1 MKNILILSLFIA
13 CFSIPYQSKAQ
24 KALFPY
30 NAYKCFTGT
39 IGAQPAHVYLRSDGG
54 RVNGW
59 YSLDSR
65 HNDPAFV
72 RYDNQKSSGSSL
84 ILTEG
89 TVASDGSIPLFEW
102 QVVYRD
108 GMLTG
113 QRKSADQGKTEQVK
127 LREDYPAGTYPFT
140 IRIFNHTYDA
150 FPQRDSTPQWET
162 TYVYPVTTLKNAN
175 ATWIDNQIKILLK
188 GYIAQSFDSII
199 HQKVRAELQQ
209 YRKDM
214 QGMLTTDY
222 TPSMNYESSFRI
234 DIDYNKENYLVLPTT
249 IYEFAGGAHG
259 NYATLYACYDV
270 LNKKRLQ
277 VGDIFKADSATLQQ
291 LIESQYRIDNH
302 LKPNDDL
309 TDIYDNTLP
318 LTDNFYFN
326 DIGVC
331 FAYNPYEVAPY
342 ARGII
347 EVLIPYEKL
356 GKYLKP
362 DFKKRMSLQ

>member
-1 MKNILILSLFIA
+1 MKNILVLSLIVA
-13 CFSIPYQSKAQ
+13 CFSIPYHSKAQ
-24 KALFPY
+24 ETAFPY

-39 IGAQPAHVYLRSDGG
+39 IGEQPAHVYLRSNGG

-59 YSLDSR
+59 YTLDNY
-65 HNDPAFV
+65 HNDPNFV
-72 RYDNQKSSGSSL
+72 RYDNQKSTDSLL
-84 ILTEG
+84 ILIEG
-89 TVASDGSIPLFEW
+89 AMAENDSTALPEW
-102 QVVYRD
+102 QVTYHNGRLS
-108 GMLTG
+108 GY
-113 QRKSADQGKTEQVK
+113 RKSADKNETYPIELK
-127 LREDYPAGTYPFT
+127 EDYPAGTYPFT

-150 FPQRDSTPQWET
+150 FPHKDSTPQWET
-162 TYVYPVTTLKNAN
+162 TYVYPVTTSKGAN
-175 ATWIDNQIKILLK
+175 ATWIDNQIKTLLK
-188 GYIAQSFDSII
+188 GDVTQPFDSII
-199 HQKVRAELQQ
+199 NKKVRAGLKQ
-209 YRKDM
+209 YREDM
-214 QGMLTTDY
+214 QENSTANY
-222 TPSMNYESSFRI
+222 SSSMNYESSFRI

-259 NYATLYACYDV
+259 NYATLYSCYDV

-277 VGDIFKADSATLQQ
+277 ISDIFDADSTTLQQ

-318 LTDNFYFN
+318 PTDNFYFN
-326 DIGVC
+326 EIGVC

-356 GKYLKP
+356 GKYLRS